1 MSVKKKAKSK
11 KDNVTSTFAKEG
23 KSLAESV
30 VNASGKTKGTANRK
44 KATIKK
50 PPAATQSA
58 TAKGAKKVPVKK
70 ATSVR
75 H

>member
-1 MSVKKKAKSK
+1 MGKA
-11 KDNVTSTFAKEG
+11 
-23 KSLAESV
+23 V

-58 TAKGAKKVPVKK
+58 TAKGAKRYHQRRLP
-70 ATSVR
+70 A
-75 H
+75 

>member
-1 MSVKKKAKSK
+1 MSVKKKTKSK

-30 VNASGKTKGTANRK
+30 VNASGKTKGTVNRK
-44 KATIKK
+44 KATVKK
-50 PPAATQSA
+50 PPA
-58 TAKGAKKVPVKK
+58 AKKVPVKK